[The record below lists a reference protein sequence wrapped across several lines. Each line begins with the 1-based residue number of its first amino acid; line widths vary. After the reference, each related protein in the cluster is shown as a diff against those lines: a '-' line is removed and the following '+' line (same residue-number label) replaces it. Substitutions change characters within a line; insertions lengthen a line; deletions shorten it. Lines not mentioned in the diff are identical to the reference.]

1 MAGSLVSSQR
11 VELLDGRHLTVLEY
25 DNHKVRIRICD
36 SPYTIEE
43 AFITG
48 KAGQNSIV
56 MLSPGEGYIP
66 YTLVKQMAAKLAYKK
81 GDLVVVQNGDGST
94 DKGVVVSP
102 WNGHHVKVQITDGPD
117 TGNYLVKIERLSK
130 A

>member
-1 MAGSLVSSQR
+1 MAGNLVSSQR
-11 VELLDGRHLTVLEY
+11 VDLIDGRHLTVLEY
-25 DNHKVRIRICD
+25 DNHKLRIRVCD

-66 YTLVKQMAAKLAYKK
+66 YAAVKQLAAKLHYKK
-81 GDLVVVQNGDGST
+81 GDKVVIDTTEPGL
-94 DKGVVVSP
+94 VVSP
-102 WNGHHVKVQITDGPD
+102 WNGHHVKVQVSDGSR
-117 TGNYLVKIERLSK
+117 YLVKIERLSK